1 MNKQLIIIIRV
12 VERLYIAALVLYL
25 LAAGYQ
31 VTIARLVSPAS
42 TIPVLST
49 SLLQSNAKALES
61 RLVLSDSAQY
71 TATTSGTFGKS
82 EPFNP

>member
-25 LAAGYQ
+25 LVAGYQ

-49 SLLQSNAKALES
+49 SLLQSNAKALEN

-71 TATTSGTFGKS
+71 TASASGVFGKS